1 MSFRFDF
8 SDDEDD
14 KNDEPEFKIPKLMSV
29 YKNESKKLS
38 NKVKLQPF
46 YELSYKEVAEKWTVQ
61 ENTQEDKIYF
71 IDQFDLTGSVP
82 SIRYVQKQCL
92 QDFDYTVDKY
102 DVIKGVNEGGAKIWE
117 CSIDLMKYMQDTV
130 MIKDKVVME
139 LGCGIGM
146 PGLLAHKMG
155 AKSVHFQDYNT
166 EVLIDHTVPS
176 TILLMPETSDLDSL
190 TGIRFNEVSHAN
202 NLDKVFKFYSGDWS
216 FLISSLNIKYDV
228 ILTSETIYD
237 EENYKVLH
245 NCLKHLLAEDGF
257 VLLAAKSYY
266 FGVGGNVQSWIDYVE
281 EQEYFKI
288 AEVISIGDNLPRK
301 ILKMTVV

>member
-130 MIKDKVVME
+130 LIKDKVVME